1 VVYLNQ
7 LRLNDARFEFLTAI
21 ELKQNNQLATLNMVT
36 LLLYQ
41 NDWPQAAEIV
51 SRAKLTPEQFTEAQE
66 RAEKTQSPGQSQT
79 GHQQSSGRRR

>member
-1 VVYLNQ
+1 
-7 LRLNDARFEFLTAI
+7 
-21 ELKQNNQLATLNMVT
+21 MVT

-66 RAEKTQSPGQSQT
+66 RAEKLKTPVKAKPATSNQVAAVADPLP
-79 GHQQSSGRRR
+79 SSLK